1 MIILPPPVT
10 SPPPLLPRDCHRI
23 SGGGRTA
30 KGRWS
35 SRVRATVRKVT
46 PRHPNQHRRAPAG
59 LRHLRC
65 SSPAPGKLHPCVAS
79 RAAPRR
85 HYRPRC
91 WHRRRLL
98 RVGHCTLPP
107 CVHSLASEHLVP
119 ARNGG
124 CEPLRAD
131 GDARHGPRARPA
143 GQRDCSGKAVA
154 APSLGGRAP
163 CAASWQRARV
173 SSPTL

>member
-1 MIILPPPVT
+1 MINLAPPVT

-23 SGGGRTA
+23 SSGGRTA

-35 SRVRATVRKVT
+35 SRVRATVRKAT
-46 PRHPNQHRRAPAG
+46 PHRPNQSRRALAG
-59 LRHLRC
+59 LRHLHC

-85 HYRPRC
+85 HYRPWC

-98 RVGHCTLPP
+98 RVGRCTLPP
-107 CVHSLASEHLVP
+107 WAHSLASEHFVL

-124 CEPLRAD
+124 CEPLTAD
-131 GDARHGPRARPA
+131 GDACHGPRAH
-143 GQRDCSGKAVA
+143 
-154 APSLGGRAP
+154 GRRGSATAQCDNP
-163 CAASWQRARV
+163 PRKIPYYRLNQS
-173 SSPTL
+173 TLVIKR